1 MSDTLEQ
8 RLIFR
13 ELLEKPVL
21 VSHRTCE
28 MILRRI
34 NVHILEMED
43 VLFHHNSAVMMP
55 GHPAGK
61 SAADGSEDDATDTED
76 AAIKEGQQKTS
87 GVAALALVFRQF
99 EFDPEKRMIIAGHTD
114 TSGSAQVNFELSDQ
128 RAQNVLYLLT
138 DARSEWAE
146 LSAKR

>member
-1 MSDTLEQ
+1 MTTTLEQ

-13 ELLEKPVL
+13 DLLQRPGI
-21 VSHRTCE
+21 VSHHTCE

-61 SAADGSEDDATDTED
+61 SAADGSEDDATDKED
-76 AAIKEGQQKTS
+76 AEIKEGQQKTS

-99 EFDPEKRMIIAGHTD
+99 EFDPEKRI
-114 TSGSAQVNFELSDQ
+114 
-128 RAQNVLYLLT
+128 
-138 DARSEWAE
+138 
-146 LSAKR
+146 